1 MTSLPKILLVDD
13 DACVLETFVEMLELE
28 DFSTQ
33 CFSSASGVLAYLQQ
47 DPNAIVL
54 TDVCMPG
61 QDGLQ
66 LLSHLQDFDA
76 ELPVILMSGH
86 GDIPMAT
93 QAMREGAVDFL
104 EKPVPPKLLIER
116 LRQAQRHRQW
126 ALARREQR
134 LDGDDRAILEQQLI
148 GQSAQ
153 IRQLHDQ
160 IMVLA
165 NAGVDTLIYG
175 ETGSGKDVVARALH
189 DVSPRRNKR
198 FMAINCGAMPE
209 NLIESE
215 LFGHEPGA
223 FTGATHRQIGKIE
236 AADGGTLFLDEIETM
251 PLTAQIRLLRV
262 LQERSLE
269 RLGSTRSIKVD
280 IRVIAA
286 SKSELQQLSEQGHFR
301 QDLYYRLNVASL
313 QVPPLKARGDDIL
326 LLFQHYCHHASIR
339 FDRPLPALRPSQRDK
354 LLQHDWPGNV
364 RELRNIADRFVLGL
378 SNDGP
383 LFWQETLAVDE
394 EEPSLHDPFDQR
406 LEEYE
411 RQLICECLESSGGQ
425 IGKAAEAL
433 KMSRKTLYRKMKKYQ
448 LDKGEFRD

>member
-33 CFSSASGVLAYLQQ
+33 CFSSAAGVLAHLQQ

-189 DVSPRRNKR
+189 DVSPRRHKR

-326 LLFQHYCHHASIR
+326 LLFQHYCHQASIR
-339 FDRPLPALRPSQRDK
+339 FDRPIPTLRPSQRDK
-354 LLQHDWPGNV
+354 LLKYDWPGNV

-383 LFWQETLAVDE
+383 LFWQEGLTTDE
-394 EEPSLHDPFDQR
+394 EESTSYDPFDQR

-411 RQLICECLESSGGQ
+411 RQLIRECLEDSGGQ
-425 IGKAAEAL
+425 IGKAAETL